1 MTIDSGIGPPQ
12 ILLWLLFTAKVND
25 TEVPKIEEGGEGGA
39 QVGLGYVVW
48 FMTND
53 GRRWSSDRWHGRR
66 GSELV
71 IANNSLFF
79 LMVRVECER

>member
-1 MTIDSGIGPPQ
+1 MTIDGGTGPPQ
-12 ILLWLLFTAKVND
+12 ILLWLLSIAKVDD
-25 TEVPKIEEGGEGGA
+25 TEVPKIEEGGEEGA
-39 QVGLGYVVW
+39 RVGIGYIVW

-53 GRRWSSDRWHGRR
+53 GRRGSSDRWHGRR